1 MEKKTM
7 MNTVKEQAANIFT
20 PRHIKQGAAVLVVC
34 AILGGGGAWYHQQQE
49 QTRRAQVMEARSQLI
64 VAEAEQRNMS
74 LIGEDQ
80 VKAIAAKTI
89 GADESSLVFK
99 TVALQNNVYG
109 KDHKEGAEHKN
120 RKEHRKDKG
129 HRGEAEEDHQEIV
142 TTQASK
148 SPRTQ
153 PAPQEQAAVLP
164 QGQPA
169 VPPQDQ
175 PVGPSQDQ
183 AAPEQT
189 VQQPQQMAAVDFRPV
204 YKVECKQGNI
214 KYKLAIDAVT
224 GQVLRSNVES

>member
-153 PAPQEQAAVLP
+153 PAPQEQAAV
-164 QGQPA
+164 
-169 VPPQDQ
+169 PP
-175 PVGPSQDQ
+175 QDQ